1 MGLEDAR
8 ERGLVGSRRTGRR
21 TTSGSSRETTTTSS
35 GSTTPTNT
43 TEALLAYLESLNQDS
58 EEKAPKTA
66 AEKFGDPLAW
76 AAYVNDLI
84 ERDMEAFAEIY
95 GIDERMLMGWYQANA
110 GGMFDYIET
119 QALTGRGASAQGFG
133 SVPGDTQLEL
143 HSLYEIAKNWLTIR
157 SPELKK
163 MYTGDFGPRVSGG
176 GSGRRGSGSRGPTA
190 DEIRAQFDL
199 DQLSE
204 EVNKMYRAYLLTDSP
219 SARGIAT
226 AYVDAIVKNPDQKL
240 DFQTFVLNR
249 IRGEARHKSIYRNKP
264 DSVDEIEYLRP
275 YMQSA
280 MSMLRPQNAEEA
292 AIAGAQFGADP
303 NAFAARLMRSDEV
316 TGSAPF
322 INAMEQRVS
331 SVSKVFRG

>member
-8 ERGLVGSRRTGRR
+8 ERRLVPGGRG
-21 TTSGSSRETTTTSS
+21 GSSGRARRSS
-35 GSTTPTNT
+35 GPTVRNPAFVRSSRSLDQSEQD
-43 TEALLAYLESLNQDS
+43 TE
-58 EEKAPKTA
+58 EEKGPKTA

-84 ERDMEAFAEIY
+84 ETDLESFAEIY

-176 GSGRRGSGSRGPTA
+176 GSGRRGSGRGRGGPTA

-292 AIAGAQFGADP
+292 AIGGAQFGADP